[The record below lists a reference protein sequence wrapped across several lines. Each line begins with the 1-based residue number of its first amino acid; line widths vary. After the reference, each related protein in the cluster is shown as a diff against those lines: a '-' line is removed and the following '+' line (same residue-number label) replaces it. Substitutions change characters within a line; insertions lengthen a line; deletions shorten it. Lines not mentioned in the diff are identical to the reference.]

1 MNKVVFKNGIEKK
14 YLWGLKVSIINNTNL
29 NLSINS
35 GKLLIKTKTNNIEV
49 KILYIENYSETYGVG
64 VRLIKDVPFNI
75 SSLTQVA
82 KVAIFDLSEKL
93 SQMLLY
99 NLRLNENPNVEI
111 ILTDLDGNN
120 YAQSIELKGALGN

>member
-1 MNKVVFKNGIEKK
+1 M
-14 YLWGLKVSIINNTNL
+14 
-29 NLSINS
+29 
-35 GKLLIKTKTNNIEV
+35 
-49 KILYIENYSETYGVG
+49 G

-120 YAQSIELKGALGN
+120 YAQSIELKGALEN